1 VCDVIEIFCAIEI
14 FCNILCDVIET
25 LLKLLRRQIE
35 SVKSFCLRRQV
46 QQENQAKVSICC

>member
-46 QQENQAKVSICC
+46 QQENQAKVSI